1 MDHGA
6 MAAGWRFGG
15 RRLVML
21 GMEHGVDYVVV
32 FFVFGL
38 IVGLRMG
45 GNEGLVLLSVVFRVF
60 D

>member
-1 MDHGA
+1 